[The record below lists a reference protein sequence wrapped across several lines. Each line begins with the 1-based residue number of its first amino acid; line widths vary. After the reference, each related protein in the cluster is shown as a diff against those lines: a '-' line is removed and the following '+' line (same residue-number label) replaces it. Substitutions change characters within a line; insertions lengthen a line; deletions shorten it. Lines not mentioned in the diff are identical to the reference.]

1 MGLNFILL
9 IVGLIVCFGGIYI
22 RKACSAL
29 LGLIWGALCSFV
41 VILMTVGLWG
51 IDEEAFVIV
60 AVCAVVCALISAIY
74 DKLCAAINAFL
85 STFFI
90 VALLLLMADS
100 TEGTVLILIAA
111 VIALIV
117 SAISIKIYDYS
128 FIIMT
133 AFSGAFTAS
142 IGGCGI
148 AYDADTS
155 DVLMELLFGDEVT
168 GFILVATLILGILG
182 CIVQW
187 RRLKGKPVKSAHA
200 EYSVSDNGSVGEGYV
215 APVEKAPIQNPFVRE
230 IKEYWALLLAPWFVT
245 IVWGLWGSQL
255 LWRLFPSM
263 YSYDFM
269 PQTLWHYMPSI
280 IAAILGG
287 WEMATFIVAIKTR
300 SKNFCVFWMV
310 PNIIIALIYLVQMF
324 KFIANYTG
332 PSWLFNLAGAVTC
345 FVPFLSWWVIRK
357 LEKASSLFANSDVK
371 AYALCGV
378 CAYLVQRIIG
388 KVIFF
393 IETHMIAYSPSYTP
407 PLASFLLLV
416 LEIVVMAVVIKSM
429 FKRNI
434 PVDKVSTSVLHENKE
449 GE

>member
-85 STFFI
+85 STFFL

-100 TEGTVLILIAA
+100 MEGTVLIMIAA

-168 GFILVATLILGILG
+168 GFILIATLILGVLG
-182 CIVQW
+182 CVVQW
-187 RRLKGKPVKSAHA
+187 KRLTGKK
-200 EYSVSDNGSVGEGYV
+200 V
-215 APVEKAPIQNPFVRE
+215 APGNTSTEVTDTTPPINSPSRFSQWVNSIDANE
-230 IKEYWALLLAPWFVT
+230 IKDNWTLLIAPLLASVVWVFFLSEFLNMRFGMYMDVKRLINYIPNAVYALLCGASVASLINAVKNRSKSFCAIWQMP
-245 IVWGLWGSQL
+245 
-255 LWRLFPSM
+255 
-263 YSYDFM
+263 FM
-269 PQTLWHYMPSI
+269 IT
-280 IAAILGG
+280 AAI
-287 WEMATFIVAIKTR
+287 K
-300 SKNFCVFWMV
+300 
-310 PNIIIALIYLVQMF
+310 LV
-324 KFIANYTG
+324 G
-332 PSWLFNLAGAVTC
+332 
-345 FVPFLSWWVIRK
+345 
-357 LEKASSLFANSDVK
+357 
-371 AYALCGV
+371 
-378 CAYLVQRIIG
+378 
-388 KVIFF
+388 
-393 IETHMIAYSPSYTP
+393 MISYTINYY
-407 PLASFLLLV
+407 STH
-416 LEIVVMAVVIKSM
+416 IRYQHVMAVYVANFLCLFVPLIAMWVVRIVQQKKPDSFNASTNANIVLALVTSLVWYLGEKLIDVIRQLITNGFVFPDSLLANLVLICIETATAALMINVYTK
-429 FKRNI
+429 KR
-434 PVDKVSTSVLHENKE
+434 
-449 GE
+449 GA

>member
-85 STFFI
+85 STFFL
-90 VALLLLMADS
+90 VAILLLMADS
-100 TEGTVLILIAA
+100 MEGTVLIIIAA

-148 AYDADTS
+148 FYDADTA

-168 GFILVATLILGILG
+168 SFIVIVTLILGVLG

-187 RRLKGKPVKSAHA
+187 KRLTGKKTASQNTST
-200 EYSVSDNGSVGEGYV
+200 ESSDTVSTTTSPGRF
-215 APVEKAPIQNPFVRE
+215 AQWVRSIDANE
-230 IKEYWALLLAPWFVT
+230 IKENWALLLAPFLTSVVWAFFLSEFLNLRFGMYMDVKRLINYIPNTVYALLCGASVASLIVAVKNRSKSFCT
-245 IVWGLWGSQL
+245 IWQM
-255 LWRLFPSM
+255 P
-263 YSYDFM
+263 FM
-269 PQTLWHYMPSI
+269 IT
-280 IAAILGG
+280 AAIKLVGMISYTMNHYSTHIRYQHVMTAYVANFLCLFIPLIAMWVVRIVQQKKPDSFYTSTNANIVLAFATSLVWHLG
-287 WEMATFIVAIKTR
+287 EK
-300 SKNFCVFWMV
+300 
-310 PNIIIALIYLVQMF
+310 IID
-324 KFIANYTG
+324 
-332 PSWLFNLAGAVTC
+332 
-345 FVPFLSWWVIRK
+345 VIRQ
-357 LEKASSLFANSDVK
+357 LITNGFVFPDSLLAN
-371 AYALCGV
+371 
-378 CAYLVQRIIG
+378 LVLIC
-388 KVIFF
+388 
-393 IETHMIAYSPSYTP
+393 IETATAVLMIKVYT
-407 PLASFLLLV
+407 
-416 LEIVVMAVVIKSM
+416 K
-429 FKRNI
+429 KR
-434 PVDKVSTSVLHENKE
+434 
-449 GE
+449 GA

>member
-85 STFFI
+85 STFFL
-90 VALLLLMADS
+90 VAILLLMADS
-100 TEGTVLILIAA
+100 MEGTVLIIIAA

-148 AYDADTS
+148 IYDADTA

-168 GFILVATLILGILG
+168 GFILIATLILGVLG
-182 CIVQW
+182 CVVQW
-187 RRLKGKPVKSAHA
+187 RRLKGK
-200 EYSVSDNGSVGEGYV
+200 SVANTNVQHGESGTDSIGESSV
-215 APVEKAPIQNPFVRE
+215 APVENPTIQNPFVRE
-230 IKEYWALLLAPWFVT
+230 IKENWGLLLAPWIVT
-245 IVWGLWGSQL
+245 IVWGVWGSRL
-255 LWRLFPSM
+255 LWQLFPSM
-263 YSYDFM
+263 YYYDFM

-280 IAAILGG
+280 IATILSG

-310 PNIIIALIYLVQMF
+310 PNMIIALIYLVQMF
-324 KFIANYTG
+324 EFIANYSG
-332 PSWLFNLAGAVTC
+332 PSWVFNLAGAITC

-357 LEKASSLFANSDVK
+357 LEKASALFATNDVK
-371 AYALCGV
+371 AYVLSGV

-416 LEIVVMAVVIKSM
+416 LDILVMALVVKWM
-429 FKRNI
+429 FKRYV
-434 PVDKVSTSVLHENKE
+434 PVEKTSTDVLHENKE

>member
-85 STFFI
+85 STFFL
-90 VALLLLMADS
+90 VAILLLMADS
-100 TEGTVLILIAA
+100 MEGTVLILIAA

-148 AYDADTS
+148 AYDADTA

-168 GFILVATLILGILG
+168 GFILIATLILGVLG
-182 CIVQW
+182 CVVQW
-187 RRLKGKPVKSAHA
+187 RRLKGKPVRSTGA
-200 EYSVSDNGSVGEGYV
+200 EYSNSGTESFGETI
-215 APVEKAPIQNPFVRE
+215 ATPVEKASIQNPFVRE
-230 IKEYWALLLAPWFVT
+230 IKENWGLLLAPWMVT

-263 YSYDFM
+263 YNYDFM
-269 PQTLWHYMPSI
+269 RQTLWHYMPSI
-280 IAAILGG
+280 IATILSG

-310 PNIIIALIYLVQMF
+310 PNMIIALIYLVQMF
-324 KFIANYTG
+324 EFIANYSG
-332 PSWLFNLAGAVTC
+332 PSWVFNLAGAVTC

-357 LEKASSLFANSDVK
+357 LERASALFANNDVK
-371 AYALCGV
+371 GYVLSGV

-416 LEIVVMAVVIKSM
+416 LDIIVMALVVKSM
-429 FKRNI
+429 FKRYV
-434 PVDKVSTSVLHENKE
+434 PVEKVSTGVLHENKE

>member
-85 STFFI
+85 STFFL
-90 VALLLLMADS
+90 VAILLLMADS
-100 TEGTVLILIAA
+100 MEGTVLIIIAA

-148 AYDADTS
+148 IYDADTT

-168 GFILVATLILGILG
+168 GFILIATLILGVLG
-182 CIVQW
+182 CVVQW
-187 RRLKGKPVKSAHA
+187 RRLKGK
-200 EYSVSDNGSVGEGYV
+200 SVANTNVQHGESGTDSIGESIV
-215 APVEKAPIQNPFVRE
+215 APVENPTIQNPFVRE
-230 IKEYWALLLAPWFVT
+230 IKENWGLLLAPWIVT
-245 IVWGLWGSQL
+245 IVWGLWGSRL
-255 LWRLFPSM
+255 LWQLFPSM
-263 YSYDFM
+263 YYYDFM

-280 IAAILGG
+280 IATILSG

-310 PNIIIALIYLVQMF
+310 PNMIIALIYLVQMF
-324 KFIANYTG
+324 EFIANYSG
-332 PSWLFNLAGAVTC
+332 PSWVFNLAGAITC
-345 FVPFLSWWVIRK
+345 FVPSFHGG
-357 LEKASSLFANSDVK
+357 LFANLK
-371 AYALCGV
+371 RRL
-378 CAYLVQRIIG
+378 R
-388 KVIFF
+388 
-393 IETHMIAYSPSYTP
+393 
-407 PLASFLLLV
+407 FLQPTMLKL
-416 LEIVVMAVVIKSM
+416 MC
-429 FKRNI
+429 
-434 PVDKVSTSVLHENKE
+434 
-449 GE
+449 